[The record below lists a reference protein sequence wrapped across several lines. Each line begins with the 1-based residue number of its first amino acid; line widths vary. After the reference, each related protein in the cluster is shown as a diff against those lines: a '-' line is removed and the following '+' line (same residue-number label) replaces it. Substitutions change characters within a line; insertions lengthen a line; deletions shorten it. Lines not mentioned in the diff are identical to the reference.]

1 MLRIYFVKYL
11 CCPPP
16 SSGELV
22 HNTDRCI
29 YVRFTISF
37 EINLFR
43 ENLKQNYNRIQL
55 KQIYLL
61 YLLCASHAALVH
73 FCSDSPVRAISVN
86 KSVLKPAAFEAR
98 KWSVIVKKSQI
109 YFNSQSFPNAICY
122 LTWFIVLRKM
132 SECKLL
138 SSWHSQTS
146 HPTRWIILTSYSVS
160 ISACVWPSRFLSLPL
175 CGAILRESW
184 EMPASKND
192 SVRILWADVK

>member
-1 MLRIYFVKYL
+1 MKIGKSSQLLLMWVKSL
-11 CCPPP
+11 NSCICCSWCTVCDHV
-16 SSGELV
+16 SS
-22 HNTDRCI
+22 NSS
-29 YVRFTISF
+29 VRS
-37 EINLFR
+37 
-43 ENLKQNYNRIQL
+43 
-55 KQIYLL
+55 
-61 YLLCASHAALVH
+61 
-73 FCSDSPVRAISVN
+73 ISVN
-86 KSVLKPAAFEAR
+86 KCLLRPAAFEAW

-109 YFNSQSFPNAICY
+109 YFNLQAFPKAICY
-122 LTWFIVLRKM
+122 LTWFMVLRKT

-175 CGAILRESW
+175 RGAILRESW